1 MHYGNFGNHQNS
13 SKCRQNKE
21 SSILL
26 VSSYLVVTV
35 MEISVEITSE
45 VYQGQ
50 FGEFT
55 ITKDDRLSVIV
66 YRSALAIAALC
77 FSIGAMLVLWQ
88 PSNPDVLSWLT
99 WLYLGFMI
107 ALGVAL
113 WTIHIYLAV
122 LHRALQIF
130 WAIGA
135 IATVSVMLYFPESL
149 AIAIYDHQLA
159 LLGIGFSFAA
169 LTGIFFKET
178 FCFNRFETKFL
189 TPLLPVLILG
199 HLVNILPIA
208 IERGLLGAWAILFLI
223 FAIRKVIQAI
233 PPDIGDKSVFAYLKA
248 EKQRSL

>member
-1 MHYGNFGNHQNS
+1 MRLAIAILIMS
-13 SKCRQNKE
+13 SKSNSNIKFSALVFRLVERFVE
-21 SSILL
+21 SS
-26 VSSYLVVTV
+26 YK
-35 MEISVEITSE
+35 

-55 ITKDDRLSVIV
+55 ITQDDRLSVIV
-66 YRSALAIAALC
+66 YRTALAIAALC
-77 FSIGAMLVLWQ
+77 FSIGALLVLLQ
-88 PSNPDVLSWLT
+88 PNNPEFLTWLT
-99 WLYLGFMI
+99 WLYVGFLI

-113 WTIHIYLAV
+113 WTIHIYLEL

-135 IATVSVMLYFPESL
+135 IASVITFLYFPEAL

-159 LLGIGFSFAA
+159 LVGVGFSFAA

-208 IERGLLGAWAILFLI
+208 IERSLLGAWAVLFLI
-223 FAIRKVIQAI
+223 FAIRKAIQEI

-248 EKQRSL
+248 EKLGIKPIN

>member
-1 MHYGNFGNHQNS
+1 
-13 SKCRQNKE
+13 
-21 SSILL
+21 
-26 VSSYLVVTV
+26 
-35 MEISVEITSE
+35 MEIASE

-77 FSIGAMLVLWQ
+77 FGIGAVLVLWQ

-99 WLYLGFMI
+99 WLYFGFSI
-107 ALGVAL
+107 SLGVAL
-113 WTIHIYLAV
+113 WTIHIYLAI
-122 LHRALQIF
+122 LHRALQVF
-130 WAIGA
+130 WAIGT
-135 IATVSVMLYFPESL
+135 IAAVSVMLYFPEPF
-149 AIAIYDHQLA
+149 AIAIYDQPAA
-159 LLGIGFSFAA
+159 LIGVGFSFAA

-189 TPLLPVLILG
+189 TPLLPALILG

-208 IERGLLGAWAILFLI
+208 LERGLLGAWAILFVI

-233 PPDIGDKSVFAYLKA
+233 PPDIGDKSVFAYLK
-248 EKQRSL
+248 KQRSL